1 MTGLTVLRAA
11 LPHATWARAVLML
24 VALQPL
30 CSYATDSAPSPVANP
45 RAQAVADADE
55 VAKALLEVRR
65 YEVELNCTKAVENA
79 RYGVE
84 TMLEVGEKN
93 VRGGYMKAEQF
104 NAAATPLRA
113 LLPNLTQADCDAA
126 GGNKRAFYQCM
137 SSDYNHVLACA
148 KAYPFGP
155 GTEHPAA
162 SIVHAFPPKYPREWA
177 DAGDTGQVVV
187 MVQVSAA
194 GKVSAEVEK
203 SSRSRRLD
211 TLAVETISQWKF
223 RPAVVDG
230 KPVDSAL
237 RIPMEFSSN

>member
-1 MTGLTVLRAA
+1 MKGLTQSRAPLRC
-11 LPHATWARAVLML
+11 ARAVLML
-24 VALQPL
+24 LVLHPF
-30 CSYATDSAPSPVANP
+30 CSYATDSSPAPVADP
-45 RAQAVADADE
+45 RAKAIADADDI
-55 VAKALLEVRR
+55 AQALLEVRR
-65 YEVELNCTKAVENA
+65 YDVELDCPKAVENA

-93 VRGGYMKAEQF
+93 VRGGYMKVEQF

-126 GGNKRAFYQCM
+126 AGNKRAFYQCM

-148 KAYPFGP
+148 KAYPFEP
-155 GTEHPAA
+155 GTVHPAA
-162 SIVHAFPPKYPREWA
+162 LIVHAFPPKYPREWA

-187 MVQVSAA
+187 MVRVSAA

-223 RPAVVDG
+223 RPAVVEG

-237 RIPMEFSSN
+237 RIPMDFSSDQR